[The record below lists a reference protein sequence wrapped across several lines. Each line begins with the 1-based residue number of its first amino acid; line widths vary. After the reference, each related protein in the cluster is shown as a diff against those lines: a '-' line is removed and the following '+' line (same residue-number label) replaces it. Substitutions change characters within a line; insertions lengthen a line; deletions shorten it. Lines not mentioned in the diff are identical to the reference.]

1 MCRTCVHADYMP
13 TMIQVRNVPD
23 AVHRR
28 LKARAAE
35 EGLSLSE
42 FLLGELRRVAER
54 PSRAELLARI
64 EGRDPVKLPT
74 SAARLVRAERGA
86 R

>member
-1 MCRTCVHADYMP
+1 MP

-74 SAARLVRAERGA
+74 SAARLVRAERDA